1 MGIPGANL
9 PAGNWENRC
18 PRAIQKNGRQ
28 HPQRWPVS
36 GLGELSFAAFPV
48 QGTSGIEAKVEALQH
63 SFAYRCGGSA
73 GTARLLDTNASSLL
87 PVELRLQKSH
97 LEHQQPRIVAR
108 AAHPVL
114 VRSNNLLR

>member
-1 MGIPGANL
+1 MPCTKVHA
-9 PAGNWENRC
+9 
-18 PRAIQKNGRQ
+18 

-114 VRSNNLLR
+114 VRRNNLLR

>member
-114 VRSNNLLR
+114 VRRNNLLR